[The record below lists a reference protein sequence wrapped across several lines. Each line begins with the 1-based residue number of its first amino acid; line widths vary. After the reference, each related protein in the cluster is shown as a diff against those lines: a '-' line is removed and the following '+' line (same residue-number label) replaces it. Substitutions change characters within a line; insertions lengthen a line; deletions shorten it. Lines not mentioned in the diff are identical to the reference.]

1 MDEKKLEGYKLK
13 KLKSQF
19 VYLRDVLQEDQCIY
33 ELALEKFYND
43 FTEPLSDEKV
53 QKVKTDQ
60 KAQQQQV
67 KEKEILKLY
76 HRIAAK
82 THPDKLLHKDI
93 TEDKKEEL
101 ESMYKIATEAS
112 VKNNYDDLVAIAV
125 RLGFE
130 DVYESEDY
138 LNKSIDKINDKI
150 KKLKTT
156 YAWVWYHADDDKK
169 ELIRAKIIES
179 YK

>member
-19 VYLRDVLQEDQCIY
+19 VYLRDVLQEDQYIY

-60 KAQQQQV
+60 KAQQQQA

>member
-19 VYLRDVLQEDQCIY
+19 VYLRDVLQEDQYIY

>member
-19 VYLRDVLQEDQCIY
+19 VYLRDVLQENQYIY
-33 ELALEKFYND
+33 ELALEKFYQD

-53 QKVKTDQ
+53 QKVKKDQ
-60 KAQQQQV
+60 NVQQV

-76 HRIAAK
+76 HRIAGK

-93 TEDKKEEL
+93 SEEEREEL

-125 RLGFE
+125 RLGFD
-130 DVYESEDY
+130 DVYDSKDY
-138 LNKSIDKINDKI
+138 LSKSIDKINDKI

-169 ELIRAKIIES
+169 ELIRSKIIES

>member
-19 VYLRDVLQEDQCIY
+19 VYLRDVLQEDQYIY

-67 KEKEILKLY
+67 KEKEKLFLIVFMLVLK
-76 HRIAAK
+76 
-82 THPDKLLHKDI
+82 
-93 TEDKKEEL
+93 
-101 ESMYKIATEAS
+101 
-112 VKNNYDDLVAIAV
+112 N
-125 RLGFE
+125 
-130 DVYESEDY
+130 
-138 LNKSIDKINDKI
+138 
-150 KKLKTT
+150 
-156 YAWVWYHADDDKK
+156 
-169 ELIRAKIIES
+169 
-179 YK
+179 

>member
-19 VYLRDVLQEDQCIY
+19 VYLRDVLQENQYIY
-33 ELALEKFYND
+33 ELALEKFYQD

-53 QKVKTDQ
+53 QKVKKDQ
-60 KAQQQQV
+60 NVQQV

-76 HRIAAK
+76 HRIAGK

-93 TEDKKEEL
+93 SEEEREEL

-130 DVYESEDY
+130 DIYESEDY
-138 LNKSIDKINDKI
+138 LSKSIDKINDKI

-169 ELIRAKIIES
+169 ELIRSKIIES

>member
-1 MDEKKLEGYKLK
+1 LDEKKLEGYKLK

-19 VYLRDVLQEDQCIY
+19 VYLRDVLQENQYIY
-33 ELALEKFYND
+33 ELALEKFYQD

-53 QKVKTDQ
+53 QKVKKDQ
-60 KAQQQQV
+60 NVQQV

-76 HRIAAK
+76 HRIAGK

-93 TEDKKEEL
+93 TEEEKEEL

-125 RLGFE
+125 RLGFD
-130 DVYESEDY
+130 DVYDSKDY
-138 LNKSIDKINDKI
+138 LSKSIDKINDKI

-169 ELIRAKIIES
+169 ELIRSKIIES

>member
-1 MDEKKLEGYKLK
+1 VDEKKLEGYKLK

-19 VYLRDVLQEDQCIY
+19 VYLRDVLQENQYIY
-33 ELALEKFYND
+33 ELALEKFYQD

-53 QKVKTDQ
+53 QKVKKDQ
-60 KAQQQQV
+60 NVQQV

-76 HRIAAK
+76 HRIAGK

-93 TEDKKEEL
+93 TEEEKEEL

-112 VKNNYDDLVAIAV
+112 VKNNYDDLVAIAI
-125 RLGFE
+125 RLGFD

-138 LNKSIDKINDKI
+138 LSKSIDKINDKI

-169 ELIRAKIIES
+169 ELIRSKIIES

>member
-19 VYLRDVLQEDQCIY
+19 VYLRDVLQENQYIY
-33 ELALEKFYND
+33 ELALEKFYQD

-53 QKVKTDQ
+53 QKVKKDQ
-60 KAQQQQV
+60 NVQQV

-76 HRIAAK
+76 HRIAGK

-93 TEDKKEEL
+93 TEEEKEEL

-125 RLGFE
+125 RLGFD
-130 DVYESEDY
+130 DVYDSKDY
-138 LNKSIDKINDKI
+138 LSKSIDKINDKI

-169 ELIRAKIIES
+169 ELIRSKIIES

>member
-19 VYLRDVLQEDQCIY
+19 VYLRDVLQENQYIY
-33 ELALEKFYND
+33 ELALEKFYQD

-53 QKVKTDQ
+53 QKVKKDQ
-60 KAQQQQV
+60 NVQQV

-76 HRIAAK
+76 HRIAGK

-93 TEDKKEEL
+93 TEEEKEEL

-130 DVYESEDY
+130 DIYESEDY
-138 LNKSIDKINDKI
+138 LSKSIDKINDKI

-169 ELIRAKIIES
+169 ELIRSKIIES

>member
-1 MDEKKLEGYKLK
+1 MRAVQEADLRRHRGRAGYDAG
-13 KLKSQF
+13 QATPA
-19 VYLRDVLQEDQCIY
+19 E
-33 ELALEKFYND
+33 E
-43 FTEPLSDEKV
+43 
-53 QKVKTDQ
+53 
-60 KAQQQQV
+60 
-67 KEKEILKLY
+67 EKE
-76 HRIAAK
+76 
-82 THPDKLLHKDI
+82 D
-93 TEDKKEEL
+93 L

-112 VKNNYDDLVAIAV
+112 VKNDYDDLVAIAV
-125 RLGFE
+125 RLGF
-130 DVYESEDY
+130 DDIYESEDY

>member
-1 MDEKKLEGYKLK
+1 VDEKKLQSYKLK

-19 VYLRDVLQEDQCIY
+19 VYLRDVLQEDQYIY

-67 KEKEILKLY
+67 KEKKILKLY
-76 HRIAAK
+76 HRIAGK

-93 TEDKKEEL
+93 TEDEKEEL

>member
-1 MDEKKLEGYKLK
+1 VDEKKLEGYKLK

-19 VYLRDVLQEDQCIY
+19 VYLRDVLQEDQYIY